1 MVENF
6 IFAPIFYVERNLN
19 RKILTDLS
27 HRVFNDNFYQNK
39 FAMHMNNAK
48 ARMDVIT
55 VSAINAESLY
65 NAALVEVLQSG
76 CNNWLETTNRSPRIF
91 DDSSLF

>member
-1 MVENF
+1 
-6 IFAPIFYVERNLN
+6 
-19 RKILTDLS
+19 
-27 HRVFNDNFYQNK
+27 
-39 FAMHMNNAK
+39 MHMNNAK